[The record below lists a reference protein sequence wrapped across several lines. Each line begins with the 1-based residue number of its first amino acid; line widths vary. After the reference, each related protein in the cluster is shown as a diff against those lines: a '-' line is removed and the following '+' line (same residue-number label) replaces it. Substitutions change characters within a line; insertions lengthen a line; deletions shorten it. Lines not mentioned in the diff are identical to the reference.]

1 MTVLQSEAEPMRQR
15 GLPVNGSAMRQSR
28 LELAVGT
35 TEPAGQPREPRSQG
49 SALVLQR
56 KPLARCRVP
65 SYISRVRG
73 ATLSVQGVVGSCSC
87 RLAFARGSGVI
98 AANHPFVPFL

>member
-15 GLPVNGSAMRQSR
+15 GLPVNGSAMRQSG
-28 LELAVGT
+28 LQLAVGT
-35 TEPAGQPREPRSQG
+35 TEPAGEPRSQG